1 MLSVKKLVPI
11 SIRRLADATRPSRKQ
26 RVVGTNPMKT
36 ARMTILLTP
45 EQKAAI
51 QARAESLGLS
61 TGELLR
67 RAVETYGTNPTD
79 DAAESEAVLNALA
92 DELFA
97 AAKAARAAL
106 AAANRDVQ
114 ATVKQLSQSRES
126 SHVGG

>member
-1 MLSVKKLVPI
+1 
-11 SIRRLADATRPSRKQ
+11 
-26 RVVGTNPMKT
+26 MKT

-45 EQKAAI
+45 EQKVAI
-51 QARAESLGLS
+51 QARAERLGLS

-67 RAVETYGTNPTD
+67 RAVETYDTSAASE

-106 AAANRDVQ
+106 AVANREVQ
-114 ATVKQLSQSRES
+114 ATVKQLSKSRES

>member
-1 MLSVKKLVPI
+1 
-11 SIRRLADATRPSRKQ
+11 
-26 RVVGTNPMKT
+26 MKT

-51 QARAESLGLS
+51 QARAERLRLS

-67 RAVETYGTNPTD
+67 RAVETYDTSAASE
-79 DAAESEAVLNALA
+79 DAAESEAVLHALA

-97 AAKAARAAL
+97 AAKAATAAL

-114 ATVKQLSQSRES
+114 AAVKQLSKSSEASR
-126 SHVGG
+126 VRG